1 MTKQTKAAT
10 KPEWGTQTSHLL
22 VHQWNIIMEHNATSV
37 RRIPA
42 FVTRQQTVAA
52 TRLSLKKNRLGKSAP
67 VRFPLKHDTVIT
79 QANATTRDSPP
90 QPPAWHNKDVTSTRL
105 GNSHKYNREYAISPN
120 Q

>member
-1 MTKQTKAAT
+1 MTKQTKA

-52 TRLSLKKNRLGKSAP
+52 TRLSLKKIALGNPHLCDFLSS
-67 VRFPLKHDTVIT
+67 TT
-79 QANATTRDSPP
+79 QLSHKPTP
-90 QPPAWHNKDVTSTRL
+90 QPEIPHRSRRVA
-105 GNSHKYNREYAISPN
+105 
-120 Q
+120 

>member
-10 KPEWGTQTSHLL
+10 KPEWDTQTSHLL

-52 TRLSLKKNRLGKSAP
+52 TRLSLKKSTWEIRTCAISSQARHSDHTSQRHNP
-67 VRFPLKHDTVIT
+67 RFPTAAARV
-79 QANATTRDSPP
+79 A
-90 QPPAWHNKDVTSTRL
+90 
-105 GNSHKYNREYAISPN
+105 
-120 Q
+120 